1 MKKILIIIKN
11 LQNKIN
17 QIFNKI
23 VSVKTEKINKEGET
37 YLKSQLKRYG
47 NASKLITFRIS
58 ILF

>member
-1 MKKILIIIKN
+1 MKKILILIKN

-17 QIFNKI
+17 QIFNKN

-47 NASKLITFRIS
+47 NASKLITFRIN

>member
-11 LQNKIN
+11 LKNEMD

-23 VSVKTEKINKEGET
+23 VSVRAEKINKEGET

-47 NASKLITFRIS
+47 NASKFITFGIN
-58 ILF
+58 ILS

>member
-1 MKKILIIIKN
+1 MKKILILIKN

-17 QIFNKI
+17 QIFNKN

-47 NASKLITFRIS
+47 NASKLITFRIN
-58 ILF
+58 ILY

>member
-11 LQNKIN
+11 LKNEMD
-17 QIFNKI
+17 QIFNII
-23 VSVKTEKINKEGET
+23 VSVKAEKINKEGET

-47 NASKLITFRIS
+47 NASKLITFRIN

>member
-11 LQNKIN
+11 LKNEMD

-23 VSVKTEKINKEGET
+23 VGVKVEKINKEGET

-47 NASKLITFRIS
+47 NASKLITFRIN

>member
-11 LQNKIN
+11 LENEIG
-17 QIFNKI
+17 QIFNKFM
-23 VSVKTEKINKEGET
+23 SVKTKKINKEGET

-47 NASKLITFRIS
+47 NASKLITFRIN

>member
-11 LQNKIN
+11 LKNEMD
-17 QIFNKI
+17 QIFNII
-23 VSVKTEKINKEGET
+23 VSVKAEKINKEGET

-47 NASKLITFRIS
+47 NASKFITSGIN

>member
-47 NASKLITFRIS
+47 NASKLIT
-58 ILF
+58 LE

>member
-11 LQNKIN
+11 LENEIN
-17 QIFNKI
+17 QIFKKI

-47 NASKLITFRIS
+47 NASKLITFRINT
-58 ILF
+58 FY